1 MSTGRGPSGS
11 SGPSGSAFVT
21 TRWTRVLA
29 ARGDSE
35 SARAALGE
43 LCAAYYG
50 PVVAF
55 LERTGCGTEDP
66 REVAHEFFAR
76 LLGQDGVDG
85 AEPARGRF
93 RSYLL
98 GAVKHHL
105 ANRRLRAG
113 RECRGGGA
121 EHQSLDAA
129 TDTEVGS
136 VAPEEASNL
145 EALFDREWALAVVE
159 RSLAALELEAATA
172 DSRRQFVE
180 LRPWLSL
187 DAAPGTQ
194 AAAAARLGMNEG
206 AVKVAIHRLRRRFRD
221 LVRAEVAQ
229 TLPEGGDLNAEVR
242 HLIEA
247 LAR

>member
-1 MSTGRGPSGS
+1 MSTGREPSEASGS
-11 SGPSGSAFVT
+11 SGSAFLT

-43 LCAAYYG
+43 LCAAYYR

-145 EALFDREWALAVVE
+145 EALFDREWAMAVVE

-172 DSRRQFVE
+172 GSSRQLAE

-187 DAAPGTQ
+187 DAAQGTQ

-206 AVKVAIHRLRRRFRD
+206 AVKVAIHRLRKRFRD
-221 LVRAEVAQ
+221 LIRAEIAQ
-229 TLPEGGDLNAEVR
+229 TVGDET
-242 HLIEA
+242 EA
-247 LAR
+247 REELAYLLAAM